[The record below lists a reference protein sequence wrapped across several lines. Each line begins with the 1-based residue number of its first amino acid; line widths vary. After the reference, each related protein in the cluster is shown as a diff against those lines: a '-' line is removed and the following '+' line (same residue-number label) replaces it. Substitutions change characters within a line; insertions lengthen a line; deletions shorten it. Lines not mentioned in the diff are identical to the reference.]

1 MSYIYIDNVK
11 KMELKEISQL
21 DGTSSGFSENN
32 LENGVLY
39 FIRTNAE
46 KTEGYIYLNG
56 KRYGEMP
63 KVIDCGTYHGTQEE
77 NEELNE
83 EP

>member
-1 MSYIYIDNVK
+1 
-11 KMELKEISQL
+11 MELRGFRQV
-21 DGTSSGFSENN
+21 DGTASGFTESAF
-32 LENGVLY
+32 ENGIIY
-39 FIRTNAE
+39 FVRTNEE

-63 KVIDCGTYHGTQEE
+63 KVIDGGTFYGPQQDSQT
-77 NEELNE
+77 